1 MAKRRRVMIYKVE
14 IENDVGSGIHVAHKF
29 EGIIDTEDEAEEFG
43 ANAAKLAFAFDQG
56 FANYENS

>member
-1 MAKRRRVMIYKVE
+1 MIYKVE